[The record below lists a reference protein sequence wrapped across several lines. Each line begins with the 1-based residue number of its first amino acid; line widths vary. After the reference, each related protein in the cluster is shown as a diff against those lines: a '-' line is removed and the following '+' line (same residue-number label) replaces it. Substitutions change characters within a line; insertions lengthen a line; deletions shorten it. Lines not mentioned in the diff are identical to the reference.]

1 MVAIPGPNA
10 FRNQAELSH
19 SSMRLPQ
26 SRSEGNVRSFDHSGC
41 DSAGFSGNYFHQW
54 YPSASYYPEQR
65 KDLSELPDRTKV
77 RQRSRS
83 PVKVLEDLD
92 EYEEI
97 AYLSTPS
104 RRPRSPHKKLFGE
117 NGWLGKS
124 PTIEKQKKP
133 GFKAFGEKIKQRV
146 EDMTGDVMKT
156 TSIAFQSK
164 SSTPAISK
172 CPISLDPP
180 TQAKLYSEMELMIC
194 VTANK
199 FLMDQY
205 REGRMSAESVTK
217 IINFWTSKNRPQ
229 VVQFQFDQA
238 TQRDL
243 ILYNIKNFAFHGEC
257 AANSVLLN
265 ATLYNWKIITKEM
278 NVRTFCYPDSVIRK
292 HMHDTHKILEMLGA
306 PSPGIKETGV
316 WVDSSIYPL
325 RLVKRERLPVTSL
338 PSPPSPSLTLPHSRS
353 SNSTYGGVL
362 ASRCPF
368 KDTCALNPELLA
380 ASRKCHHPDNAAA
393 CR

>member
-1 MVAIPGPNA
+1 MYNAGHSSLSSHTDSSGSLGRHTLWQHAPEMVAIPGPNA
-10 FRNQAELSH
+10 FRNQAELNH

-65 KDLSELPDRTKV
+65 KDRSELPDRTKV

-124 PTIEKQKKP
+124 PTIEKQKRP

-146 EDMTGDVMKT
+146 EDMGYLTAAGRNTDWRCHENHFYSIPIEIIDTGNIK
-156 TSIAFQSK
+156 
-164 SSTPAISK
+164 
-172 CPISLDPP
+172 
-180 TQAKLYSEMELMIC
+180 AKLYSEMELMIC

-306 PSPGIKETGV
+306 PCVTFLAFQELQVNALALMKQEQERRINFSRDHGVTKE
-316 WVDSSIYPL
+316 YH
-325 RLVKRERLPVTSL
+325 
-338 PSPPSPSLTLPHSRS
+338 PPTLS
-353 SNSTYGGVL
+353 
-362 ASRCPF
+362 
-368 KDTCALNPELLA
+368 KDE
-380 ASRKCHHPDNAAA
+380 
-393 CR
+393 